1 MACGLLRLPQVVF
14 DEQKVLRMN
23 ARILTL
29 SAVALIAS
37 QTANATTYFSNIT
50 QPVAGI
56 DGPAADGTTILGAS
70 FTAAAPDFSSI
81 SLLLSAGNSADGGSV
96 SVFLVPDNGSGGSNG
111 IAGAPTSQTP
121 TGVFTNLNGAL
132 HVGTILDSALSA
144 SPSLAALWVNPTIT
158 TQDQEY
164 WIELLPTAGAS
175 VAWAYDANAAGIGT
189 TNQAY
194 LNNFGGGSLIP
205 ASDTEGT
212 YEFAVA
218 TPEPATIAV
227 LGTGLTAMGLLRRR
241 RQTKP

>member
-1 MACGLLRLPQVVF
+1 
-14 DEQKVLRMN
+14 MN

-29 SAVALIAS
+29 SALALLAS
-37 QTANATTYFSNIT
+37 QTANATIYFDNTT
-50 QPVAGI
+50 QPVIGS

-81 SLLLSAGNSADGGSV
+81 KLLLSAGNSADGGSV
-96 SVFLVPDNGSGGSNG
+96 SVFLVPDNGSGGANG

-121 TGVFTNLNGAL
+121 AGVFTGAL
-132 HVGTILDSALSA
+132 HVGTILDSSLTA

-164 WIELLPTAGAS
+164 WLELLPTAGAS
-175 VAWAYDANAAGIGT
+175 VAWAYDADASGIGT

-218 TPEPATIAV
+218 TPEPATIAI
-227 LGTGLTAMGLLRRR
+227 LGTALGGLGLARRR
-241 RQTKP
+241 RQTKA